1 MELIDT
7 PFNPCPPGGNV
18 VGLRAADGV
27 RLRAAIWRPRGTP
40 RGTIA
45 LIQGRA
51 EFIEKYYEVIG
62 ELLARGFVVA
72 AFDWRGQGLSQ
83 RLLRHGHKGHLRRAT
98 DYRLDLAAFQQH
110 VLLPDCPRPWF
121 ALAHSMGGTALLD
134 FAGAGPDAAPYER
147 IVTIAP
153 LIDLYGWAGSAAA
166 HRLAS
171 VLHACG
177 LGRVSMMPGA
187 RRTLADLPFANN
199 VLTRD
204 PRRFSR
210 AVEMLRAAPAL
221 ALAAPTVGWVHAA
234 FQLGDRLKSDG
245 FAENIRTPVLFL
257 AGGNERLVSNPAIET
272 FARRLKNAACVVVA
286 DCEHE
291 LLMERDEI
299 RAQFW
304 AAFDAFIPGE
314 PFLHKAN
321 AKRTQEQSA
330 GAESASPASSSAAL

>member
-18 VGLRAADGV
+18 IGLRAADGV
-27 RLRAAIWRPRGTP
+27 RLRAVVWRPQGTP

-51 EFIEKYYEVIG
+51 EFIEKYHEVVG

-83 RLLRHGHKGHLRRAT
+83 RLLGDGDKGHVRRAT

-134 FAGAGPDAAPYER
+134 YAGAGPDTAPYER

-153 LIDLYGWAGSAAA
+153 LIDLHGWAGSRAAQ
-166 HRLAS
+166 RLAFF
-171 VLHACG
+171 LNTAG
-177 LGRVSMMPGA
+177 LGRMSTTPGA

-210 AVEMLRAAPAL
+210 SVETLKAAPAL
-221 ALAAPTVGWVHAA
+221 ALGAPTIGWVHAA
-234 FQLGDRLKSDG
+234 FELGARLKSDG

-257 AGGNERLVSNPAIET
+257 AAGNERLVSNPAIES
-272 FARRLKNAACVVVA
+272 FARRLKNSACVVVA

-299 RAQFW
+299 RTQFW

-321 AKRTQEQSA
+321 AKRAQEQGA
-330 GAESASPASSSAAL
+330 QAAESPI